1 MSYNILRL
9 RLLVI
14 YTFIQNK
21 KQTISFIVSSK
32 LLSPLFLFPSYWLLT
47 TTTSTSC
54 SWSKISSSRSSVLNS
69 SFYKQIRV
77 DIIFFFSKLILR
89 LWKNY
94 KIYNNLLIL
103 FVFQLLYIYIYTQTY
118 LNSLTIWFLFFSL
131 SGFSSNF

>member
-1 MSYNILRL
+1 LSYNILRL

>member
-77 DIIFFFSKLILR
+77 DIIFFFSILILR